1 MSIYAEDPSMT
12 LRLTDPIITAY
23 LAERHALQSRLT
35 DALHADPTIQAAWLW
50 GSLGRGTG
58 DALSD
63 LDLWLITT
71 TPLTDGVPPT
81 ITPYPAL
88 LGTPL
93 VQVLAPQ
100 NAPVAGAYLLTI
112 YPGVNGPFQIDW
124 YWQAPDQ
131 AAIPTTTSL
140 IVSRLPLPETTD
152 APSFGSHAPGVLT
165 PIDQATQTLHFFWA
179 MVLIAAKH
187 VARAPQQDHGPLLRF
202 VWQQATT
209 TLAQIT
215 AATVLPP
222 PDPALLTPA
231 AIFSLLRTWSV
242 TVDQATPELAAHG
255 LAVPVAMEPHVN
267 QYIDLVMRWSATPS
281 AAPVM

>member
-1 MSIYAEDPSMT
+1 MT
-12 LRLTDPIITAY
+12 LPLTDPLLTAY
-23 LAERHALQSRLT
+23 LAERHALQARLA

-50 GSLGRGTG
+50 GSLGRGAG

-71 TPLTDGVPPT
+71 TPLMDGLPPT
-81 ITPYPAL
+81 VTPYPAL

-124 YWQAPDQ
+124 YWQAPNH
-131 AAIPTTTSL
+131 AAIPTATPL

-152 APSFGSHAPGVLT
+152 APSFGGHAPMVLT

-187 VARAPQQDHGPLLRF
+187 VARTPQQDHGPLLRF

-209 TLAQIT
+209 ILARIT
-215 AATVLPP
+215 APQAPP
-222 PDPALLTPA
+222 PPGPALLMPA
-231 AIFSLLRTWSV
+231 DIFSLLRTWSTMV
-242 TVDQATPELAAHG
+242 AQATPELAAHG
-255 LAVPVAMEPHVN
+255 LAVPTAMESHVN
-267 QYIDLVMRWSATPS
+267 QYIDLVMRWSATPP
-281 AAPVM
+281 AAPAM